1 MAKINEAFT
10 FLCLSSMRML
20 KMAGNKIKDRVDE
33 VRRDESGIEVV
44 AVVLILVIVLGLV
57 IIFKNNIKDLL
68 QSLWEKIFSDRDEVT
83 GGSSSGSSSSGS
95 Y

>member
-68 QSLWEKIFSDRDEVT
+68 QSLWEKILSDRDEVT